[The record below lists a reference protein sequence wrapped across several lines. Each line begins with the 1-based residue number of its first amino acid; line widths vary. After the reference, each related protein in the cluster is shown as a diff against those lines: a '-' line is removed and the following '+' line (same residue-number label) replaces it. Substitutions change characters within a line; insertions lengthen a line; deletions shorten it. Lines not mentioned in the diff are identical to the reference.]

1 MSDGDMVLYALAAP
15 FILFGATA
23 LMASLTP
30 IIAPLLAGVLI
41 IIQLALSCFQRPEV
55 IYETK
60 TVYKDRVVYR
70 DRPPVEAEVVKEPTQ
85 TTNSNIIEEAVS
97 ALKSLGIP
105 KKSGNK
111 IASELGSKK
120 TYTKAEDLLK
130 DCLANL

>member
-30 IIAPLLAGVLI
+30 IIAPLFAGVLI

-60 TVYKDRVVYR
+60 TVYKDRIVYR
-70 DRPPVEAEVVKEPTQ
+70 DRPVEAEVVKEPTQ

-111 IASELGSKK
+111 IASELGSQK

>member
-23 LMASLTP
+23 LMAALSP
-30 IIAPLLAGVLI
+30 IIVPILAGFLI
-41 IIQLALSCFQRPEV
+41 IIQFTLSCFQKPQV
-55 IYETK
+55 VYE
-60 TVYKDRVVYR
+60 TVYKDRIVYR
-70 DRPPVEAEVVKEPTQ
+70 DKPVEAEVVKEPTQ

-105 KKSGNK
+105 KKSGKK

-130 DCLANL
+130 DCLASL

>member
-23 LMASLTP
+23 LMASLVP
-30 IIAPLLAGVLI
+30 IIAPILAGVI
-41 IIQLALSCFQRPEV
+41 IVIHTVLSLFQKPEV

-60 TVYKDRVVYR
+60 TVYKDRIVYR
-70 DRPPVEAEVVKEPTQ
+70 DKPVEAEVVKEPTQ
-85 TTNSNIIEEAVS
+85 TTSSDIIEEVVS

-105 KKSGNK
+105 NKSGKK

-130 DCLANL
+130 DCLASL